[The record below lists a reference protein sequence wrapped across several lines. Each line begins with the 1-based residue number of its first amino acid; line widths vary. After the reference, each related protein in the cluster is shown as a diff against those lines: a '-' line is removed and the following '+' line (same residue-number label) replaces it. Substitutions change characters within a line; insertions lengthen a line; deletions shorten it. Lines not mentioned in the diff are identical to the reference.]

1 MDGSVVRIGNAC
13 RVLAICFVLFLNI
26 GVGGGDKFCPTVYWI
41 TGIVLKQ
48 PCSAEISRE

>member
-13 RVLAICFVLFLNI
+13 RVLAICFVFKYWR
-26 GVGGGDKFCPTVYWI
+26 GGRGQFCPTVYWI